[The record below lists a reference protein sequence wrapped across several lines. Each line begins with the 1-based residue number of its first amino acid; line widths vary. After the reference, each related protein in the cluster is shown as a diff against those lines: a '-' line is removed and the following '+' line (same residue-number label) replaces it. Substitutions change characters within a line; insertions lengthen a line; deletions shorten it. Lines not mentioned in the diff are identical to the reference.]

1 MNGICR
7 LCGQERD
14 LQESHVIPSFVY
26 KWLKETSGTGFLRF
40 GMEPNKRVQDGY
52 KFYWLC
58 KECEGCFNE
67 WETAFANQM
76 FHPMNNGTV
85 EHVSYDTWL
94 LKFCTSVSWR
104 VLNLFLEGNV
114 ISNFPENLQ
123 ACALRTQDV
132 WRNYLL
138 DNSQNPS
145 KNEQHFLPLDTI
157 ESFTHHSMPTN
168 INRYILRSV
177 DIDAVCGGESA
188 FVYSKL
194 GKFIIVGFIEM
205 PYRNQWVG
213 TKVHVK
219 HGVVGPS
226 SYTLPVQFWDY
237 LTSKAE
243 KADNIRGKISEK
255 QNRKIKDSYGKDID
269 RVAKSESFRAMHQ
282 DVKLFGN
289 KVFKQEK

>member
-1 MNGICR
+1 MKGTCR
-7 LCGQERD
+7 LCGQDRD

-40 GMEPNKRVQDGY
+40 GVEPNKRAQDGL

-58 KECEGCFNE
+58 KECEGRFSE
-67 WETAFANQM
+67 WETPFANQI
-76 FHPMNNGTV
+76 FHPMNDGTV
-85 EHVSYDTWL
+85 EDVSYGPWL

-104 VLNLFLEGNV
+104 VLNLFLEQDNM
-114 ISNFPENLQ
+114 SHFPENLR
-123 ACALRTQDV
+123 ACALRTQGV
-132 WRNYLL
+132 WRDYLL
-138 DNSQNPS
+138 DKSQNPNR
-145 KNEQHFLPLDTI
+145 NEQHFLPLDAI
-157 ESFTHHSMPTN
+157 ESFTHRNMPTN

-177 DIDAVCGGESA
+177 DMDAVCGGESA

-194 GKFIIVGFIEM
+194 GKFIIVGFIEV

-219 HGVVGPS
+219 RGVVGPS
-226 SYTLPVQFWDY
+226 SYTLPMQFGDY
-237 LTSKAE
+237 LMDRAAS
-243 KADNIRGKISEK
+243 ADNVQENMSEK
-255 QNRKIKDSYGKDID
+255 QKRKIEDSYGKDID
-269 RVAKSESFRAMHQ
+269 RAAKSESFRAMHQ